1 MTGPRPAGSLA
12 AARFLLVA
20 VLSLGLSACAS
31 SCDKGSGDPTPD
43 AGARATDAA
52 IERTARCTGPKN
64 QRALPSVTE
73 VGQAVVLGRAVAV
86 GVLFESDGG
95 RGVHQGVVLTDDA
108 LSQVT
113 VKDLGVG
120 VADGP
125 PPRPFVGGADLWV
138 AFHPRAARDAD
149 GGAAPRGLVLRAQ
162 KLLDDS
168 GAPIDFARGGSSSL
182 AFDVAWAKGSVIA
195 AWEEDV
201 ERRGV
206 IRIAR
211 AGKGALTV
219 SSATTDA
226 EEPKLLALADGRVVV
241 AWTGRRDEPVDAG
254 REHELERPSEERA
267 FRWAE
272 VAFADPDKL
281 DPSLVKPLDDGG
293 APKPLFTPYRASAEN
308 GHVVAV
314 ELGAAPGGAVAFVQ
328 DEGAETDGA
337 GGRIL
342 SFMLTQSQARDT
354 RVLVARNVGHAL
366 FDYLPV
372 SPTADAPEGAAFIS
386 FADVAE
392 HQMLGESAP
401 DTIPTLE
408 PTMDPGRPLAM
419 LPAPGRTPERLVLA
433 LKVPGSTSGTTSGTT
448 LAAAELWVL
457 SCAP

>member
-1 MTGPRPAGSLA
+1 MTALRHAGSLA
-12 AARFLLVA
+12 AARFLTVA

-43 AGARATDAA
+43 AGARTTDAA
-52 IERTARCTGPKN
+52 TERTARCTGPVS
-64 QRALPSVTE
+64 QRALASVTE
-73 VGQAVVLGRAVAV
+73 VGPAVVLGRTVAI
-86 GVLFESDGG
+86 GVLFDPGG
-95 RGVHQGVVLTDDA
+95 GGGVHQGVVLTDDA
-108 LSQVT
+108 VSKVT

-120 VADGP
+120 IADGP

-138 AFHPRAARDAD
+138 AFHPMPARDA
-149 GGAAPRGLVLRAQ
+149 GAGASPHGLVLRAQ
-162 KLLDDS
+162 KLLDDA
-168 GAPIDFARGGSSSL
+168 GAPIEFARGGSSSL

-211 AGKGALTV
+211 AGKGALTI
-219 SSATTDA
+219 SPATTDA

-254 REHELERPSEERA
+254 REHELERPSEARA

-281 DPSLVKPLDDGG
+281 DPSLGKPLEDGG

-328 DEGAETDGA
+328 DDGAEADGA

-342 SFMLTQSQARDT
+342 SFVLTPSQARDT

-372 SPTADAPEGAAFIS
+372 SATAEGPEGAAFIS

-392 HQMLGESAP
+392 HQMLAQSAA
-401 DTIPTLE
+401 DSTATLE

-419 LPAPGRTPERLVLA
+419 LPAPGRGVERRVLA
-433 LKVPGSTSGTTSGTT
+433 LKVPGATGGNGSSP
-448 LAAAELWVL
+448 AELWVL
-457 SCAP
+457 TCTP